1 MKILKKLMKPF
12 HRKIKTPEEYEASM
26 KLFSALMDKGEK
38 LSADEADYM
47 DLLGTLLEDYER
59 TAHPE
64 TESFLNGDIM
74 EVSSALRYHKVAML

>member
-1 MKILKKLMKPF
+1 MQKLMKPF
-12 HRKIKTPEEYEASM
+12 HRKIKTPSEYEASM

-59 TAHPE
+59 TMHPE

-74 EVSSALRYHKVAML
+74 EVSTTPRYRKVAML